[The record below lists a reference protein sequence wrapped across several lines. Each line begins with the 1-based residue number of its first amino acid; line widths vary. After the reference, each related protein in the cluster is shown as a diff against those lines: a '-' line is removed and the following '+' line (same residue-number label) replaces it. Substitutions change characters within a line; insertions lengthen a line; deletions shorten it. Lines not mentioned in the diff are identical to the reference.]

1 MSINFTPWKMA
12 PAWMQYSN
20 WRVGQRQM
28 NKSMLNGV
36 FTNAIGAALTSYS
49 QGMAKVSAQA
59 ALKRVLTT
67 QASAQAQIGKLTDLA
82 HQFSK
87 TV

>member
-12 PAWMQYSN
+12 PAWKEFYN
-20 WRVGQRQM
+20 WRVRQ
-28 NKSMLNGV
+28 SMFSQNEGM
-36 FTNAIGAALTSYS
+36 FTNAIGAALTSHS
-49 QGMAKVSAQA
+49 QGMAKVAAQA

-67 QASAQAQIGKLTDLA
+67 QAFQTAQIGNLTDLA
-82 HQFSK
+82 HKFSM

>member
-1 MSINFTPWKMA
+1 MSINFTPWKML
-12 PAWMQYSN
+12 PAWKQYHN
-20 WRVGQRQM
+20 WRVRQ
-28 NKSMLNGV
+28 SMFSQNEGI
-36 FTNAIGAALTSYS
+36 FTNAIGAALTSHS
-49 QGMAKVSAQA
+49 QGMAKVAAQA

-82 HQFSK
+82 HKFST